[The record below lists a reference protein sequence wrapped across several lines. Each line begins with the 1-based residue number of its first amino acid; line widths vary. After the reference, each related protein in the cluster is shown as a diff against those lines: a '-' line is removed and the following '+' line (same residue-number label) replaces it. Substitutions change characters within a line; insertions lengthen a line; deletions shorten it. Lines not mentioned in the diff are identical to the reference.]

1 MNNNQNENLIPPNVN
16 TTSTDEG
23 TTTETTET
31 TETGTSTSPTNGLT
45 TLSTSTSTEEE
56 EDSFPSFTFS
66 INNEEIKLP
75 YIKPSKPRITP
86 DVKEIEIG
94 FSSDSYSS
102 SRDKTSIIELEN
114 GEEFVMY
121 SFRNEERDLMQQ
133 KSYLNNICIKTIKI
147 SKYRENYLHNYNTIR
162 KLEVL

>member
-1 MNNNQNENLIPPNVN
+1 MNNNQNENLIPPNEN
-16 TTSTDEG
+16 TTRSTEEG
-23 TTTETTET
+23 TITETTET
-31 TETGTSTSPTNGLT
+31 ASS
-45 TLSTSTSTEEE
+45 SSTEEE